1 MHTETNETR
10 MQRLERLETTFRR
23 ELPDR
28 PPILG
33 GWLAAPEHIQAI
45 TGCSDEEYWQQPFE
59 WGVAAEQ
66 TLGSD
71 GAITIIEPLQ
81 RGDFRIVDGQV
92 LQDRAAYT
100 VESLLAE
107 IDALPAPDKQRDD
120 FDADAA
126 FAAFSADFKQKQAAC
141 GDVVW
146 MPADWYLIPKA
157 LWYNEYG
164 YETAMV
170 TLAQHPDAYRKL
182 IRFSAE
188 RGRQR
193 AIIRARAIQEGWCP
207 SAIFTGEDLCDQR
220 GPMVSPKFLRREYFP
235 LIEYAL
241 EPLLDIDAKIIWH
254 CDGNYL
260 PILDDVLAC
269 GVAGLQGFQRECG
282 MLLEDLVQRRTRT
295 GTPLII
301 MGAMS
306 VTTTLPFGSTDDVR
320 AAVRQT
326 MDLCRDQASLICF
339 TSNTINPDVPL
350 ENIRAFWD
358 EVQRSSW

>member
-1 MHTETNETR
+1 MTINQSR
-10 MQRLERLETTFRR
+10 IQKLARLEKTFNLEV
-23 ELPDR
+23 PDH

-45 TGCSDEEYWQQPFE
+45 TGCSEEEYWQEPFR

-71 GAITIIEPLQ
+71 AIVTIIEPLQ

-92 LQDRAAYT
+92 LEERAAYT
-100 VESLLAE
+100 IDKLLDEIESLPSPEEQNA
-107 IDALPAPDKQRDD
+107 A
-120 FDADAA
+120 FDEDAA
-126 FAAFSADFKQKQAAC
+126 YQAFADEFKQKQAAC

-157 LWYNEYG
+157 LWYIEYG
-164 YETAMV
+164 YETAMI
-170 TLAQHPDAYRKL
+170 TLAQHPDEYRKL
-182 IRFSAE
+182 IQFSAE
-188 RGRQR
+188 RGRQH
-193 AIIRARAIQEGWCP
+193 AIVRARAIQEGWCP

-220 GPMVSPKFLRREYFP
+220 GPMVSPWFLRREYFP

-241 EPLLDIDAKIIWH
+241 EPLLAIDAKIIWH
-254 CDGNYL
+254 CDGNYN

-282 MLLEDLVQRRTRT
+282 MFLEDLVQRRTRK
-295 GTPLII
+295 GNRLII

-320 AAVRQT
+320 AEVQRT
-326 MDLCRDQASLICF
+326 MDICRDQASLICF

-358 EVQRSSW
+358 EVQNSHW